1 MPRRASGHRA
11 LRVDAIYIH
20 RMRIPPWTYY
30 SADCVSIVV
39 VSHNHDVIL
48 DNFDTILR
56 HGCRCGRSYSVGDP
70 PVQHMIQSVHSRPVA
85 RARDCRSRA
94 RTSISGNSYAAR
106 SWVILIEAGIASTL
120 RFLPFA
126 SFFRYPYR
134 NSYLARGARRGVT
147 SFSVTTLIET
157 PNTNDSASSGG
168 GASGKA
174 SGPAACAQIAPGA
187 TRAPARPR
195 SPPRPVAYMY
205 GSTGGPQIPAT
216 RGLLG

>member
-1 MPRRASGHRA
+1 M
-11 LRVDAIYIH
+11 
-20 RMRIPPWTYY
+20 
-30 SADCVSIVV
+30 
-39 VSHNHDVIL
+39 
-48 DNFDTILR
+48 
-56 HGCRCGRSYSVGDP
+56 GDP
-70 PVQHMIQSVHSRPVA
+70 PVQHMIHQSVHSRPVA

-134 NSYLARGARRGVT
+134 ISYLARGARRCVT

-187 TRAPARPR
+187 TRAPAPSVPPSPCSVREAPR
-195 SPPRPVAYMY
+195 FLPVPRVAYWGDDLRTRVSMY
-205 GSTGGPQIPAT
+205 EDKIM
-216 RGLLG
+216 LK